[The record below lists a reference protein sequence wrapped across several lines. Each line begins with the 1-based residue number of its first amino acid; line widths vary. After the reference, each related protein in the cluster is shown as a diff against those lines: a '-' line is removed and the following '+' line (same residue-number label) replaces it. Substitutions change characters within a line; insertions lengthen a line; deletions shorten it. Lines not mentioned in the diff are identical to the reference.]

1 MKKWLG
7 VQHTAPNNVNVC
19 SSDKRRKDHI
29 ALSKPKLRAGLLACP
44 FRRGSPPSPCPP
56 ARPRLTGQAQET
68 HATGRCYCWPTPAM
82 DFDDHDDGNEM
93 APMPVSSSYETPPL
107 VAGFGSAAPHK
118 PPGEPVPLA
127 RPLALPS
134 SGRDDGDDLSG
145 MARPMSATGAV
156 SGMSLGG
163 AGPSG
168 SAGPVSSKK
177 RSSRWSSCGRPP
189 APPPRCGGRHSWWR
203 SWRVQWTGWKT
214 AGRSHRCL
222 APPPR
227 AVARCHAAR
236 GRVQPPRATPGD
248 PGVPRRPEPRHR
260 AVGAPR
266 HSAQSRG
273 PRSCSTT
280 ERVPAGSGLVRLPPW
295 APATAPPDG
304 ASEAAAPGPRLPGH
318 QPASPNGAAAE
329 AVPCPGLRARR
340 VKGRQRRGLAVARTG
355 VEERRHGLAAAVD
368 VLERARGSAGGGLSE
383 GEDDRWARG

>member
-1 MKKWLG
+1 
-7 VQHTAPNNVNVC
+7 
-19 SSDKRRKDHI
+19 
-29 ALSKPKLRAGLLACP
+29 
-44 FRRGSPPSPCPP
+44 
-56 ARPRLTGQAQET
+56 
-68 HATGRCYCWPTPAM
+68 
-82 DFDDHDDGNEM
+82 
-93 APMPVSSSYETPPL
+93 MPVSSSYETPPL

-189 APPPRCGGRHSWWR
+189 AAPPRCGGRHSWWR
-203 SWRVQWTGWKT
+203 SWRVQWTGGKT

-236 GRVQPPRATPGD
+236 GRVPPPCATPGD
-248 PGVPRRPEPRHR
+248 PGVPRRPAPLRR

-273 PRSCSTT
+273 PRSRSTT
-280 ERVPAGSGLVRLPPW
+280 ERVPAGSATPAGVPASTPPEGAPRLPPW

-304 ASEAAAPGPRLPGH
+304 ASEAAAPCPGPPAAGPPAGVAERRCRGGRPVPRPPRAPG
-318 QPASPNGAAAE
+318 QGAAA
-329 AVPCPGLRARR
+329 ARA
-340 VKGRQRRGLAVARTG
+340 
-355 VEERRHGLAAAVD
+355 
-368 VLERARGSAGGGLSE
+368 SGGA
-383 GEDDRWARG
+383 D

>member
-1 MKKWLG
+1 
-7 VQHTAPNNVNVC
+7 
-19 SSDKRRKDHI
+19 
-29 ALSKPKLRAGLLACP
+29 
-44 FRRGSPPSPCPP
+44 
-56 ARPRLTGQAQET
+56 
-68 HATGRCYCWPTPAM
+68 
-82 DFDDHDDGNEM
+82 
-93 APMPVSSSYETPPL
+93 MPVSSSYETPPL

-168 SAGPVSSKK
+168 SAGPGSSKK

-189 APPPRCGGRHSWWR
+189 AAPPRCGGRHSWWQ

-236 GRVQPPRATPGD
+236 GRVPPPCATPGD
-248 PGVPRRPEPRHR
+248 PGVPRRPEPRRR

-273 PRSCSTT
+273 PRSRSTT
-280 ERVPAGSGLVRLPPW
+280 ERVPAESGLVRQ
-295 APATAPPDG
+295 D
-304 ASEAAAPGPRLPGH
+304 RR
-318 QPASPNGAAAE
+318 
-329 AVPCPGLRARR
+329 AVPCPGLY
-340 VKGRQRRGLAVARTG
+340 
-355 VEERRHGLAAAVD
+355 
-368 VLERARGSAGGGLSE
+368 SAGGRSQAAAALGPGHRAPGRRFGGCRPVPRAPGYRATSRRRRTALPRRPS
-383 GEDDRWARG
+383 RAPASARAGSRGGSGAG